1 METILLLL
9 LLSIST
15 GYTGSDYASSGHGL
29 GGKCMCHTVDGR
41 EIILPP
47 DLAFYDGKLTRWYEN
62 GQKSLEANYKD
73 GDLDGKWTEWYE
85 NGQKSLEAN
94 YKDGDLDGKVAYWN
108 IDGTINKVEYYKNGV
123 LVG

>member
-9 LLSIST
+9 LLSIVT
-15 GYTGSDYASSGHGL
+15 GYTGLDYAASGHGL

-41 EIILPP
+41 EIFLIPF

-62 GQKSLEANYKD
+62 GQKKSEQNFKD
-73 GDLDGKWTEWYE
+73 GE
-85 NGQKSLEAN
+85 
-94 YKDGDLDGKVAYWN
+94 LDGKVTYWN
-108 IDGTINKVEYYKNGV
+108 KDGAINREEYYENGV

>member
-1 METILLLL
+1 
-9 LLSIST
+9 
-15 GYTGSDYASSGHGL
+15 
-29 GGKCMCHTVDGR
+29 MCHTVDGR
-41 EIILPP
+41 EIIILPP
-47 DLAFYDGKLTRWYEN
+47 DLAFYDGKLTR
-62 GQKSLEANYKD
+62 
-73 GDLDGKWTEWYE
+73 WYE